1 MEIPHILPFPTNL
14 HLTPPSTSHTTWSNQ
29 WTYKGMLLSFKV
41 HSYIRVH
48 SWCCISYCFSVA
60 KSCPT
65 LGDSMD
71 CSTPGFPVFHYLRN
85 LLKLISIKIMM
96 PYKRIILCHPFS
108 YHRSFPA
115 SGSFPRSHLFASGG
129 QSWFPLGLTGLISL
143 LSKYILW
150 VLTNI

>member
-1 MEIPHILPFPTNL
+1 METPHILPFPKNSY
-14 HLTPPSTSHTTWSNQ
+14 LTPPSTSDQISEPTRAC
-29 WTYKGMLLSFKV
+29 YY
-41 HSYIRVH
+41 HSKSIVYIRVH

-85 LLKLISIKIMM
+85 LLKLVSIKFMM
-96 PYKRIILCHPFS
+96 PYKHIILCHPFS

-129 QSWFPLGLTGLISL
+129 QS
-143 LSKYILW
+143 
-150 VLTNI
+150 